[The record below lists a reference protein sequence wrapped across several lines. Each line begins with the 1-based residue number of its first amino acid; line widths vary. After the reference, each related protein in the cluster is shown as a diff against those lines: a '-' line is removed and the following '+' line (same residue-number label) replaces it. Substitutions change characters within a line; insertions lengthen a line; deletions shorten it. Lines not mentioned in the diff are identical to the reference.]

1 MRIAVLL
8 FFLLQLSGNAFA
20 QSGDTLSLER
30 FMTWIRENHPVA
42 LQIDLQQELADQ
54 ERRAGRG
61 VLDPKLYGSYNEKK
75 FSDQTYYNLQDYGLK
90 IPTWFGIDFKAG
102 FESNRGNYLNPQNTV
117 PQDGLYGIGVS
128 APILKDL
135 WYNDRRATVQ
145 KANLIAQS
153 TRQEAR
159 IMANRLYLEAMV
171 AYFSWTR
178 AEAEISLFENASE
191 VARERF
197 IATKRGF
204 TTGSKPAIDTLEAH
218 IQWQTRI
225 TSLNEAKMGLIAARN
240 QLNNYLWLEGETPV
254 ELAENTHPEK
264 DPDLLTP
271 FGGLSTMG
279 DSAWIESHPE
289 IRNLEFYRDGI
300 SIDRKVAMNNL
311 LPELRLDYTLLNGTV
326 TPENPT
332 TGWETNNYK
341 FLATASFPLFLRK
354 ERGQLGK
361 LSVKEEQANLKLNQ
375 KRWALKN
382 KFNAQAGKVRL
393 LRDQVTIV
401 RNNARDYSSLY
412 QAEIRKFNM
421 GESTL
426 FLVNSREQKT
436 LEAYQKLL
444 ETEWKLRIAWAE
456 LGEIMAQLPNIY

>member
-1 MRIAVLL
+1 
-8 FFLLQLSGNAFA
+8 
-20 QSGDTLSLER
+20 
-30 FMTWIRENHPVA
+30 
-42 LQIDLQQELADQ
+42 
-54 ERRAGRG
+54 
-61 VLDPKLYGSYNEKK
+61 
-75 FSDQTYYNLQDYGLK
+75 
-90 IPTWFGIDFKAG
+90 
-102 FESNRGNYLNPQNTV
+102 
-117 PQDGLYGIGVS
+117 
-128 APILKDL
+128 
-135 WYNDRRATVQ
+135 
-145 KANLIAQS
+145 
-153 TRQEAR
+153 
-159 IMANRLYLEAMV
+159 
-171 AYFSWTR
+171 
-178 AEAEISLFENASE
+178 
-191 VARERF
+191 
-197 IATKRGF
+197 
-204 TTGSKPAIDTLEAH
+204 
-218 IQWQTRI
+218 
-225 TSLNEAKMGLIAARN
+225 
-240 QLNNYLWLEGETPV
+240 
-254 ELAENTHPEK
+254 
-264 DPDLLTP
+264 
-271 FGGLSTMG
+271 
-279 DSAWIESHPE
+279 ESHPE

-326 TPENPT
+326 TPEDPT